1 MLQQDSRASLAMNV
15 EHDTMIAAESE
26 PDSLCGRLI
35 DNYSSRFWGCWVG
48 CGGGLWRWAVAVGC
62 GGGGGRDGMG
72 GHVEDGANE
81 SLR

>member
-48 CGGGLWRWAVAVGC
+48 CGGGLWRWAVAVGE
-62 GGGGGRDGMG
+62 GGMG
-72 GHVEDGANE
+72 WVGTSRTEPMRAFVSGE
-81 SLR
+81 